1 LSSLYSLVGFL
12 VAGSY
17 ISDIHHNSSRGIRLG
32 MFARTTK
39 YFLKP
44 SQARRAVWSMVYSPT
59 SASLG
64 RGLSTR
70 IENDES
76 IGFIG
81 LGRMGYPM
89 ALNIL
94 NKFQKNLNDTAAKQ
108 PDRKRNVNVFLY
120 DVEPER
126 AVELIKEFNMSNKDI
141 SSDNRVVPV
150 EANSVA
156 HLSSNSATIITMLPN
171 TSHVFDT
178 MTRIDGVFNSAKK
191 GRPLFCSSSLSL
203 LRLESL
209 TTPVTSTYNVRHSGA
224 LLVDC
229 STIDPI
235 ASKALHNIAK
245 DDFTLNFYDCP
256 VR

>member
-1 LSSLYSLVGFL
+1 M
-12 VAGSY
+12 A
-17 ISDIHHNSSRGIRLG
+17 
-32 MFARTTK
+32 MTFARKTK
-39 YFLKP
+39 CFLNP
-44 SQARRAVWSMVYSPT
+44 IQARRAVWSMVYSPT
-59 SASLG
+59 SVCLG
-64 RGLSTR
+64 RGLSTT

-94 NKFQKNLNDTAAKQ
+94 NKFQKNLNDTAAKH

-126 AVELIKEFNMSNKDI
+126 AVELIKEFNMSNREI
-141 SSDNRVVPV
+141 SSDNRVVPI

-191 GRPLFCSSSLSL
+191 GRP
-203 LRLESL
+203 
-209 TTPVTSTYNVRHSGA
+209 
-224 LLVDC
+224 
-229 STIDPI
+229 
-235 ASKALHNIAK
+235 
-245 DDFTLNFYDCP
+245 
-256 VR
+256 

>member
-1 LSSLYSLVGFL
+1 LPSLYSLVGFV
-12 VAGSY
+12 VAGSK
-17 ISDIHHNSSRGIRLG
+17 ISGIYYYSSRGIRFG
-32 MFARTTK
+32 MAMTFARTTK

-126 AVELIKEFNMSNKDI
+126 AVELIKEFNLSNKDI

-191 GRPLFCSSSLSL
+191 GRLSVLLSCPLLLIISIPIPLPGTLSA
-203 LRLESL
+203 
-209 TTPVTSTYNVRHSGA
+209 Y
-224 LLVDC
+224 
-229 STIDPI
+229 
-235 ASKALHNIAK
+235 
-245 DDFTLNFYDCP
+245 
-256 VR
+256 